1 MGSFLE
7 KVICEIDFNS
17 IDLGSTCFILPNKRS
32 SKVFK
37 KLILEN
43 ISRPVFAPIIESIDS
58 LLKRISGLEE
68 IEIGLGEHHLY
79 NSFAKQYPSKLS
91 LEIYNSAVGITFLK
105 DSSEIEQNLLEVNK
119 VMNDLIEI
127 NKIKS
132 WGEKES
138 NINKHQQFLTKL
150 KQSYSDFK
158 NSLLRLGKGTKGIC
172 YSEAVNNLEYFK
184 EANIG
189 ITYFFVGLNA
199 LSKSEELIV
208 KELLEHNES
217 RIYWDIDSE
226 FINTKNHSASYFIKK
241 YRNEWQFFSKN
252 KFKWTCND
260 FNKIKKINIVEADGF
275 LAQAKELGKAL
286 SAVNI
291 ENNKTAIV
299 LGDEKLIHPFLHSIP
314 ENISQETL
322 NISVPINE
330 TGVKQVV
337 KSLLDLKISDFNEN
351 LLKQINNFFSSSI
364 VNTAFNIKPFHLT
377 KQRYNSKEFKSST
390 RNKKLLF
397 SILYKQWEK
406 SSDVID
412 NTQQFLKKIIACDF
426 LSELE
431 KHEGNLILK
440 KIKEVKKLNQEK
452 NINIKRI
459 KEVILLFINEIKIK
473 VKSGVNSNV
482 SVSGLLETRALD
494 FDTVIISSVNEGVMP
509 SGRGYSTLLPNDL
522 KLKHGLLGYS
532 EKDKI
537 YSYHFYR
544 LIQRAK
550 EVFLIYN
557 SNKEGLNKGEKSR
570 FIYQLE
576 INKKEAHEIKYHN
589 SSDDFTTIESNKEFF
604 KTPEAQT
611 RIKEI
616 AIKGFSPSSLET
628 YIKNPI
634 NYYIQKIL
642 QIDQEE
648 EKGEYASHKIIG
660 LIFHESLEELYQPF
674 IGKFL
679 NPKELNKRCSS
690 LETVLKESFKRNK
703 EYYDEGK
710 NKVIFEVIKN
720 SIKSFIQDE
729 INQLNN
735 GNKIKLINLEH
746 EIKTPLILENNK
758 KVFLKGIIDRIDQKN
773 GLTRI
778 IDYKTGQITSSQLVI
793 NNMSTVCKDPNR
805 SKAMQLMC
813 YAWMYSKKNN
823 IKSLSAGIISLRKLK
838 KGLIKLKIKNSSNE
852 FVEET
857 EINLFEEELKQLIFE
872 IMNPKINFMD
882 SGL

>member
-1 MGSFLE
+1 
-7 KVICEIDFNS
+7 
-17 IDLGSTCFILPNKRS
+17 
-32 SKVFK
+32 
-37 KLILEN
+37 
-43 ISRPVFAPIIESIDS
+43 
-58 LLKRISGLEE
+58 
-68 IEIGLGEHHLY
+68 
-79 NSFAKQYPSKLS
+79 
-91 LEIYNSAVGITFLK
+91 
-105 DSSEIEQNLLEVNK
+105 
-119 VMNDLIEI
+119 
-127 NKIKS
+127 
-132 WGEKES
+132 
-138 NINKHQQFLTKL
+138 
-150 KQSYSDFK
+150 
-158 NSLLRLGKGTKGIC
+158 
-172 YSEAVNNLEYFK
+172 
-184 EANIG
+184 
-189 ITYFFVGLNA
+189 
-199 LSKSEELIV
+199 
-208 KELLEHNES
+208 
-217 RIYWDIDSE
+217 
-226 FINTKNHSASYFIKK
+226 
-241 YRNEWQFFSKN
+241 
-252 KFKWTCND
+252 
-260 FNKIKKINIVEADGF
+260 
-275 LAQAKELGKAL
+275 
-286 SAVNI
+286 
-291 ENNKTAIV
+291 
-299 LGDEKLIHPFLHSIP
+299 
-314 ENISQETL
+314 
-322 NISVPINE
+322 
-330 TGVKQVV
+330 
-337 KSLLDLKISDFNEN
+337 
-351 LLKQINNFFSSSI
+351 
-364 VNTAFNIKPFHLT
+364 
-377 KQRYNSKEFKSST
+377 
-390 RNKKLLF
+390 
-397 SILYKQWEK
+397 
-406 SSDVID
+406 
-412 NTQQFLKKIIACDF
+412 
-426 LSELE
+426 
-431 KHEGNLILK
+431 
-440 KIKEVKKLNQEK
+440 
-452 NINIKRI
+452 
-459 KEVILLFINEIKIK
+459 
-473 VKSGVNSNV
+473 
-482 SVSGLLETRALD
+482 
-494 FDTVIISSVNEGVMP
+494 MP

-576 INKKEAHEIKYHN
+576 INKKEAHEIKHHN

-604 KTPEAQT
+604 KTLEAQT

-690 LETVLKESFKRNK
+690 LETVLTESFKRNK

-793 NNMSTVCKDPNR
+793 NNM
-805 SKAMQLMC
+805 
-813 YAWMYSKKNN
+813 
-823 IKSLSAGIISLRKLK
+823 
-838 KGLIKLKIKNSSNE
+838 
-852 FVEET
+852 
-857 EINLFEEELKQLIFE
+857 
-872 IMNPKINFMD
+872 
-882 SGL
+882 